1 MPDKKN
7 RLIQESITYGG
18 NKSLYSTSQV
28 NFFSGV
34 QKTSHYLVYNNIHS
48 KESCD
53 EESMGETQKTTF
65 FYLKGN

>member
-7 RLIQESITYGG
+7 RLIQENITYGG

-28 NFFSGV
+28 NFFSG
-34 QKTSHYLVYNNIHS
+34 QSLFLVYNNIHS

-65 FYLKGN
+65 F